1 MIKGDKIGLTAIEEN
16 ELQTLMDWRN
26 IPDFRKHFREY
37 RELNMSMQKKWF
49 NKINQDNSIYMFSI
63 KRLEDKKLLGCCG
76 LTYIDWK
83 NRNAD
88 LSLYIGH
95 NNSYIDNNGY
105 AKEAS
110 LLLFDYGFKE
120 LNLHKIW
127 TEIYE
132 YDDKKINL
140 YEDIGF
146 KEDGRLRDNNYYNG
160 QWWDSIMLSILKNE
174 YFG

>member
-1 MIKGDKIGLTAIEEN
+1 MLKGEKIGLSAIEEN
-16 ELQTLMDWRN
+16 ELKALMDWRN
-26 IPDFRKHFREY
+26 IPAFRKHFREY
-37 RELNMSMQKKWF
+37 RELNMTMQKKWF
-49 NKINQDNSIYMFSI
+49 NKINQDNSIHMFSI
-63 KRLEDKKLLGCCG
+63 KSLEEEKLLGCCG

-88 LSLYIGH
+88 LSLYIGY
-95 NNSYIDNNGY
+95 NNFYIDEEGY

-110 LLLFDYGFKE
+110 LLLFEYGFKE

-132 YDDKKINL
+132 YDDKKLKL
-140 YEDIGF
+140 YKEIGF

-160 QWWDSIMLSILKNE
+160 QWWDSIMLSILKQE
-174 YFG
+174 YNN